1 MYIVKKCPMCNA
13 LSQVHLNDGECRE
26 YLKYNGKKLI
36 QDILPDTHIA
46 IRELLRSGYCISCQN
61 LLFCSDFVADELG
74 IKYTV

>member
-13 LSQVHLNDGECRE
+13 LSQVHLNDRECRE

-74 IKYTV
+74 IKYSV